1 MLDGAHHPS
10 DRAPPPVPGV
20 LTHYR
25 PSMSVF
31 AHTAEEHPAAGE
43 AGDVEDDVSSFWAPP
58 NSHCCPTPRP
68 LHLREQMV
76 CSGLRKRDRHPP
88 VWKSQSRTML
98 GGCTWAEA
106 SSVSF
111 PSRARAETWRRI
123 IKRESIWPVGSPLP
137 TRAQEV
143 CTLSVWPRKNL
154 CCLVSTCRTTM
165 TAWQG

>member
-31 AHTAEEHPAAGE
+31 AHTAEERPAAGE

-58 NSHCCPTPRP
+58 NSHCCPAPRP

-123 IKRESIWPVGSPLP
+123 IKREYMACRFTSPYPGPRGMYL
-137 TRAQEV
+137 V
-143 CTLSVWPRKNL
+143 CVAKEKSLLSGINL
-154 CCLVSTCRTTM
+154 
-165 TAWQG
+165 